1 MESPVLVQRDAPR
14 GFELPNVR
22 QILITSTRKVAE
34 ALGTG
39 RRESVYQCALKHE
52 LQANLQKTV
61 MLEYPIPILYENE
74 RVGVSYLDLLVA
86 DDLFVEVKALA
97 KFGGKDALQTS
108 AYARD
113 TGLVGALVNFKQ
125 VPAGGIEIEFYNWAG
140 KAPLR
145 PEAGH

>member
-1 MESPVLVQRDAPR
+1 MDSPVLVHHLDDRR
-14 GFELPNVR
+14 GFEQQEVR
-22 QILITSTRKVAE
+22 EILITSTRKVAA

-86 DDLFVEVKALA
+86 DNFFVEVKALA
-97 KFGGKDALQTS
+97 KFGGKDGLQTS

-125 VPAGGIEIEFYNWAG
+125 VPAGGFEIEFYDSTG
-140 KAPLR
+140 KVPT
-145 PEAGH
+145 